1 MCKVLPSTGEEV
13 INSLEKRKNREVLI
27 NKVISEWILKNG

>member
-13 INSLEKRKNREVLI
+13 INSLKKKNREVLI
-27 NKVISEWILKNG
+27 NKVMSEWILKNR